1 MLIILIILLLL
12 ALFFWGYDSK
22 KYQVPQEVF
31 FAIILILI
39 AAFRYKVG
47 VDYDAYYYLYEGAPT
62 QGVRLLEP
70 AWPFFYYSLHG
81 IGATYNL
88 WFLITALLIIVPMA
102 YGIHKMSVSPFL
114 SLAIFVASFLY
125 TESFNAMRQYVAMAI
140 LFAGLPLL
148 LQGKKVQYAVV
159 IAITLLFHNSGLLG
173 LSFYFLTSPI
183 SRYLKVILILVSWTL
198 GELLLNTY
206 LADLMMAFA
215 TLFSEVTEKKQAYA
229 YDMDFA
235 SKGLFSTGILKIV
248 YNCLALALCMY
259 EKRLNKKYTFFV
271 NAFIVGI
278 CWYNLFYLF
287 QAYLRAY
294 QFFMMSILILFPA
307 IVYSV
312 KKTSTRLIV
321 SFVILMIFFAF
332 NARNNWDI
340 EYNIN
345 PTYSLFE

>member
-1 MLIILIILLLL
+1 MVIILILLLSL
-12 ALFFWGYDSK
+12 ALFFWGYNSK

-31 FAIILILI
+31 FAIILILV

-47 VDYDAYYYLYEGAPT
+47 VDYGAYYSAYEDAPT
-62 QGVRLLEP
+62 IGVLLWEP
-70 AWPFFYYSLHG
+70 AWQFLYYSLHS
-81 IGATYNL
+81 IGASYNF
-88 WFLITALLIIVPMA
+88 WFLVIALLIMVPMA
-102 YGIHKMSVSPFL
+102 YGMHKMSVSPFL
-114 SLAIFVASFLY
+114 SLAIFVASFFY
-125 TESFNAMRQYVAMAI
+125 AESFNTMRQYVAMAI

-159 IAITLLFHNSGLLG
+159 IAVTLLFHTSGLVG

-183 SRYLKVILILVSWTL
+183 SRCLKVILILASWML
-198 GELLLNTY
+198 GELLLKTSV
-206 LADLMMAFA
+206 ADLMMAFG
-215 TLFSEVTEKKQAYA
+215 TLLSEVTERKQAYA

-271 NAFIVGI
+271 NAFIVGV

-294 QFFMMSILILFPA
+294 QYFLMSIFILFPA
-307 IVYSV
+307 VVYSV
-312 KKTSTRLIV
+312 KKTSAKLIV
-321 SFVILMIFFAF
+321 VFFILAIFFAF
-332 NARNNWDI
+332 NARSNWDI
-340 EYNIN
+340 KYNIN